1 MGDVTQ
7 SSFVWTDPAN
17 PSQQTTMSLETN
29 YNAAGQVT
37 STVEPDGLTTSSV
50 YDADGRV
57 VQTTDEAGRVTKYI
71 YNATNGIIET
81 DCSDGTITRTVYDA
95 LNRPVYSV
103 GPYNPAQDPSQNVGT
118 HTIYDPDGRVI
129 EVESSSGLQIAISGP
144 ADNPSS
150 SVVSAGTV
158 ISSTINTY
166 DAVGRLIATDVNG
179 ATTTD
184 QYDAAGR
191 RTMVTDA
198 LGNSTEYGYDAAG
211 NEIMMRDPEGNVTAF
226 TYDKDNRLIKTT
238 YTNGTSTETTY
249 NALGWKTSTTDQEG
263 LTTNYV
269 YDASGDLIATILP
282 AVPDPQNGDAT
293 TRPEYQDT
301 YDMHGNLLSET
312 DPLGNVTK
320 YSYDAYSQETS
331 ETLPDGQKEYFDYDI
346 YGRVTEQIDFDG
358 QVVQYQYDAYDRPI
372 TETYFAGVAAASR
385 PIHVSYVITM
395 TYDAAQ
401 RILTETDSRG
411 GTTSYAYNSLG
422 QTTQIVSPAGTLN
435 YEYDP
440 VTRLVS
446 EVSTSSTQIQ
456 YTYDALGRLA
466 TIDVVMI
473 DGVMLAT
480 PEITQY
486 HYTADGALQSV
497 VSPNGVTATYVYD
510 DLNQLVE
517 LSNVAANGTLL
528 SRYQYTL
535 STDGQRT
542 AETDTTLQA
551 DGSLAT
557 VEIHYTYD
565 ALGRLTEEVSNDV
578 TGHQPDLNFTESF
591 AFDLAGNRIES
602 TTVSASGTVT
612 TTTAYNGNGEETSEV
627 SSNGT
632 TLDFSYDA
640 NGSLLQTTDN
650 GTVVASYEYDMD
662 NDLVEATLYSEN
674 SSGASVV
681 TTSKYTYDTSGNRI
695 STEVITQVNG
705 SQTSDVLQGD
715 LVDTNNPTGM
725 PQILEEHGAGGAVDV
740 TFVYGE
746 TALFQVTTGAG
757 GSQYSY
763 FVLDGHNSTRLLTD
777 QSKVADHRTIRDY
790 DAYGNAVDF
799 NPIYRGHDAVV
810 LRRLHVRP
818 QHRAL
823 RPERAILRP
832 QHRRV
837 R

>member
-1 MGDVTQ
+1 M
-7 SSFVWTDPAN
+7 
-17 PSQQTTMSLETN
+17 
-29 YNAAGQVT
+29 
-37 STVEPDGLTTSSV
+37 
-50 YDADGRV
+50 
-57 VQTTDEAGRVTKYI
+57 
-71 YNATNGIIET
+71 
-81 DCSDGTITRTVYDA
+81 
-95 LNRPVYSV
+95 
-103 GPYNPAQDPSQNVGT
+103 
-118 HTIYDPDGRVI
+118 
-129 EVESSSGLQIAISGP
+129 
-144 ADNPSS
+144 
-150 SVVSAGTV
+150 
-158 ISSTINTY
+158 
-166 DAVGRLIATDVNG
+166 
-179 ATTTD
+179 
-184 QYDAAGR
+184 
-191 RTMVTDA
+191 
-198 LGNSTEYGYDAAG
+198 DAAG

-238 YTNGTSTETTY
+238 YANGTSTETTY

-301 YDMHGNLLSET
+301 YDAYGNLLSET

-372 TETYFAGVAAASR
+372 TETYFASVAAASAD
-385 PIHVSYVITM
+385 HVSYVITM
-395 TYDAAQ
+395 TYDALG

-551 DGSLAT
+551 DDSL
-557 VEIHYTYD
+557 Y
-565 ALGRLTEEVSNDV
+565 
-578 TGHQPDLNFTESF
+578 
-591 AFDLAGNRIES
+591 NRGDSLYLRCVGTAHRRGIERRD
-602 TTVSASGTVT
+602 GP
-612 TTTAYNGNGEETSEV
+612 
-627 SSNGT
+627 
-632 TLDFSYDA
+632 
-640 NGSLLQTTDN
+640 
-650 GTVVASYEYDMD
+650 
-662 NDLVEATLYSEN
+662 
-674 SSGASVV
+674 
-681 TTSKYTYDTSGNRI
+681 
-695 STEVITQVNG
+695 
-705 SQTSDVLQGD
+705 
-715 LVDTNNPTGM
+715 PT
-725 PQILEEHGAGGAVDV
+725 
-740 TFVYGE
+740 
-746 TALFQVTTGAG
+746 
-757 GSQYSY
+757 
-763 FVLDGHNSTRLLTD
+763 
-777 QSKVADHRTIRDY
+777 
-790 DAYGNAVDF
+790 
-799 NPIYRGHDAVV
+799 
-810 LRRLHVRP
+810 
-818 QHRAL
+818 
-823 RPERAILRP
+823 RPEL
-832 QHRRV
+832 H
-837 R
+837 